1 LIAPLLCEAFMRTA
15 KVVAVALVIGGLSSG
30 AQACNARGEFCEH
43 PGWAAN
49 AFASSDDRVPDYWPE
64 YATND
69 VTFGYVAPS
78 SDNIAPKAYGYVARN
93 VYAPTY
99 GFRRDFRYGRA
110 YGYAPAYGPPYSY
123 IGPGRE

>member
-1 LIAPLLCEAFMRTA
+1 MRTA
-15 KVVAVALVIGGLSSG
+15 NVVAVAFVIGGLSNG

-78 SDNIAPKAYGYVARN
+78 SGSIANAAYGYVGT
-93 VYAPTY
+93 TY
-99 GFRRDFRYGRA
+99 GLQTRAAVRTRIWLCLRPSLQLFRAGAR
-110 YGYAPAYGPPYSY
+110 
-123 IGPGRE
+123 IGGGQPTWA